1 VGAAALGPVLGL
13 GRRADRRVRGALA
26 EPAQRAFLSAF
37 DVALGG
43 FDAALRS
50 EVAQVAFDRVLASA
64 FADDFLD
71 RVIERVADS
80 PDVER
85 LVRGLVDSRLVDAV
99 LMQLLESEGLWVL
112 VEEVVQSPTVTSAI
126 SQQGVG
132 FANQMAEVMRDRS
145 RTADDR
151 LERLARRFTRR
162 APREQP
168 ADALGSAH
176 AADAVGSGGPAA
188 DAVGSGGPAADALGS
203 GGTEAEVLGSGGPE
217 GEVLGSG
224 GPDGLAG
231 VVPDPTRNGQTGA
244 IPEQAGNRRS
254 SERPVVEAAVDD
266 RAL

>member
-1 VGAAALGPVLGL
+1 MARLGSLGAAALGPVWGL

-71 RVIERVADS
+71 RVIARVAES

-85 LVRGLVDSRLVDAV
+85 LVLGFVDSRLVDAV
-99 LMQLLESEGLWVL
+99 LLQLLKSEGLWVL

-132 FANQMAEVMRDRS
+132 FANQMAGVMRDRS

-162 APREQP
+162 APREQ
-168 ADALGSAH
+168 
-176 AADAVGSGGPAA
+176 
-188 DAVGSGGPAADALGS
+188 AADALGT
-203 GGTEAEVLGSGGPE
+203 GPPEVDVLGSRSPE
-217 GEVLGSG
+217 TEALGSG
-224 GPDGLAG
+224 APQAPAG
-231 VVPDPTRNGQTGA
+231 TVPEA
-244 IPEQAGNRRS
+244 AGNGRTG
-254 SERPVVEAAVDD
+254 ERLVVEAAVED
-266 RAL
+266 RPL